1 MTLHPEIQAYVD
13 GLAALDGK
21 PLWQMTPDEAR
32 AQQGEVAELLGDGPE
47 MATAEMARGRLYVPG
62 DDARGTVVFLHGGG
76 WVIGTLELVDP
87 MCRRL
92 AGRANARVLS
102 VDYRLAPEHPYPAA
116 VEDAWDALSW
126 AAERYAHEPLIV
138 MGESAGG
145 NLAAVCAR
153 RAVQRGGP
161 SLALQVLV
169 NPACDGDPTTGSYV
183 EFGEGASPVGAR
195 ELAWFWDHYAPPER
209 RVEPDAS
216 PLRAPDLRGQA
227 PALIVQPEV
236 DPLRD
241 EVLAYAARLEAAG
254 VPVRLERFG
263 DCIHGFFFMVGAFT
277 RADEAVDLV
286 GDAIAQTSR
295 SSRRRPGA

>member
-1 MTLHPEIQAYVD
+1 VPLHPEIQAYVD
-13 GLAALDGK
+13 GLKALDGK
-21 PLWQMTPDEAR
+21 PVWQMTPQEAR
-32 AQQGEVAELLGDGPE
+32 EQQAKVAEVLGDGPP
-47 MATAEMARGRLYVPG
+47 MAAAEVPDGRLYVPG
-62 DDARGTVVFLHGGG
+62 DDARGIVVFLHGGG
-76 WVIGTLELVDP
+76 WVTGTLELVDP

-92 AGRANARVLS
+92 AAHASTRVLS

-116 VEDAWDALSW
+116 VEDAWDALAW
-126 AAERYAHEPLIV
+126 AAEHVGDEPLVV

-153 RAVQRGGP
+153 RAVERGGP
-161 SLALQVLV
+161 AIALQVLV
-169 NPACDGDPTTGSYV
+169 NPVCDGDPTTGSYA

-195 ELAWFWDHYAPPER
+195 ELTWFWDQYAPPER
-209 RVEPDAS
+209 RDEPDAS

-227 PALIVQPEV
+227 PALILQPEV

-254 VPVRLERFG
+254 VEVRLERYP

-277 RADEAVDLV
+277 RADEAVGLV
-286 GDAIAQTSR
+286 GDAIR
-295 SSRRRPGA
+295 SLLRRPGA

>member
-1 MTLHPEIQAYVD
+1 LVSLHPQIQAYVD

-21 PLWQMTPDEAR
+21 ALWQMTPQEAR
-32 AQQGEVAELLGDGPE
+32 DRQAQVREALSDGPA
-47 MATAEMARGRLYVPG
+47 MATVEVGPGRLYVPAPDTCG
-62 DDARGTVVFLHGGG
+62 LVVFLHGGG
-76 WVIGTLELVDP
+76 WVTGTLELVDP

-92 AGRANARVLS
+92 AAVAGARVLS

-116 VEDAWDALSW
+116 VDDAWDAVTW
-126 AAERYAHEPLIV
+126 AAQRAGGEPLVVI
-138 MGESAGG
+138 GESAGG

-153 RAVQRGGP
+153 RAVERGGP
-161 SLALQVLV
+161 AIDLQVLV
-169 NPACDGDPTTGSYV
+169 NPVCDGDPTTGSYA

-195 ELAWFWDHYAPPER
+195 ELAWFWDQYAPPER
-209 RVEPDAS
+209 RGEPDAS

-227 PALIVQPEV
+227 PALILQPEV

-254 VPVRLERFG
+254 IPVRLERFA

-286 GDAIAQTSR
+286 GDAIR
-295 SSRRRPGA
+295 SLPRPPGA